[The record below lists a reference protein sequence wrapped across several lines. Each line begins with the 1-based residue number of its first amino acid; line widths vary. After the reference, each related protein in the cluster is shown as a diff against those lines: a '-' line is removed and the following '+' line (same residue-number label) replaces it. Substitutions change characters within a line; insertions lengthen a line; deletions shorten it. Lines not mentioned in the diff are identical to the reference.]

1 MHITLFF
8 TRGMSLKAWDQI
20 GMFDREVALYQRLV
34 NMGVTVFF
42 VTYGDATELNY
53 QDRLPG
59 IQILCNRWGLPNRV
73 YENFLHR
80 FHGKALRSSDLMKTN
95 QTKGAEIALRSAR
108 FWKKPLIARMGY
120 MLSDFV
126 ARQSISSNGAV
137 MKAINMEN
145 ELFTFSRRIVVTTE
159 EMVLNIRKRIT
170 EVSEK
175 TVVIPNYVETDRFEP
190 DGSQAKDFDVL
201 FVGRLS
207 PQKNISVLLMAL
219 NDLDA
224 KAIIIGNGELR
235 DELQTQFGDL
245 NGKIEWGGNVPN
257 SELPSMMNNSR
268 IFVLPSHYEGHPKTL
283 IEAMSCGMPIVGADS
298 PGIREIIDHG
308 VNGYLC
314 GTDAESIRSVLEKLL
329 NKPDLCKYLGKN
341 ARLYAVENF
350 SLDRTLE
357 MEYQMYKEVISES
370 KTTTSN

>member
-1 MHITLFF
+1 
-8 TRGMSLKAWDQI
+8 
-20 GMFDREVALYQRLV
+20 
-34 NMGVTVFF
+34 
-42 VTYGDATELNY
+42 
-53 QDRLPG
+53 
-59 IQILCNRWGLPNRV
+59 
-73 YENFLHR
+73 
-80 FHGKALRSSDLMKTN
+80 
-95 QTKGAEIALRSAR
+95 
-108 FWKKPLIARMGY
+108 
-120 MLSDFV
+120 
-126 ARQSISSNGAV
+126 

-145 ELFTFSRRIVVTTE
+145 ELFTSSRRIVVTTE

-201 FVGRLS
+201 FVGRFS

-350 SLDRTLE
+350 SLDRTLK

>member
-1 MHITLFF
+1 
-8 TRGMSLKAWDQI
+8 
-20 GMFDREVALYQRLV
+20 
-34 NMGVTVFF
+34 
-42 VTYGDATELNY
+42 
-53 QDRLPG
+53 
-59 IQILCNRWGLPNRV
+59 
-73 YENFLHR
+73 
-80 FHGKALRSSDLMKTN
+80 MKTN

-108 FWKKPLIARMGY
+108 FWNKPLIARMGY

-126 ARQSISSNGAV
+126 ARQSISTNGAV

-145 ELFTFSRRIVVTTE
+145 ELFTFSRRIVVTTK

-190 DGSQAKDFDVL
+190 DGGQAKDFDVL

-219 NDLDA
+219 SDLDA

-245 NGKIEWGGNVPN
+245 NGKIKWEGNVPN

-329 NKPDLCKYLGKN
+329 NKPDLCKSLGKN

-357 MEYQMYKEVISES
+357 MEYQVYKEVISES
-370 KTTTSN
+370 KTTASN